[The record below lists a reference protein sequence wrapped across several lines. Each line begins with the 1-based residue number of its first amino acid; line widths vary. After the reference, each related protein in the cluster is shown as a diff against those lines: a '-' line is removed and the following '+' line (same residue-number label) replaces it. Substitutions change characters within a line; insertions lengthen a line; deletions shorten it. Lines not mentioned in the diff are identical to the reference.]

1 MKINVL
7 GFTYNVVR
15 GYIPVA
21 GVGLTDHIKQTITLD
36 PDLDYEHTVETLLHE
51 ILHCVEFA
59 VGLDLKEP
67 EVHCL
72 SRGLYSVLTDPQ
84 NEMFWAALAG
94 SDELMEEE
102 EGYVAIDPDE
112 VLEVWGNGDPIDC
125 PFDNGDDLQAPS
137 TYTGTRTDGY

>member
-15 GYIPVA
+15 GYVSNRCEGSA
-21 GVGLTDHIKQTITLD
+21 DHLKQTIIIDSSLD
-36 PDLDYEHTVETLLHE
+36 FDNTVETLLHE
-51 ILHCVEFA
+51 VMHCIEYA
-59 VGLDLKEP
+59 MDMDMDEK
-67 EVHCL
+67 HIARL
-72 SRGLYSVLTDPQ
+72 SRGLYSVLQDPQ

-112 VLEVWGNGDPIDC
+112 VLEVWDNGDPIDC

-137 TYTGTRTDGY
+137 TYTTTGTNSY